1 MPCRVHFLLPAWLF
15 CWKVVIVMAKMTAK
29 QKRFCDEYLT
39 DLNATQ
45 AAIRSGYSEKTAYS
59 IGNENLKKPELKKY
73 IEERMAEKE
82 AELIAKQDEVMKYL
96 TSVMRRE
103 KTESVVVT
111 LQEEKSLFAP
121 DANGTMRKQTVK
133 QTVPKVVEI
142 PAMIKDSNKA
152 AELLG
157 KAYGIYTDKIETDVD
172 MELNISIDYG
182 DEEDE

>member
-1 MPCRVHFLLPAWLF
+1 M
-15 CWKVVIVMAKMTAK
+15 
-29 QKRFCDEYLT
+29 
-39 DLNATQ
+39 
-45 AAIRSGYSEKTAYS
+45 
-59 IGNENLKKPELKKY
+59 KKPELKKY

-103 KTESVVVT
+103 KTESIVVT

-157 KAYGIYTDKIETDVD
+157 KAYGIYTDKIEADVD
-172 MELNISIDYG
+172 TELNISIDYG
-182 DEEDE
+182 DE

>member
-1 MPCRVHFLLPAWLF
+1 
-15 CWKVVIVMAKMTAK
+15 MAKMTAK

-73 IEERMAEKE
+73 IEERMA
-82 AELIAKQDEVMKYL
+82 KQDEVMKYL

-103 KTESVVVT
+103 KTESIVVT

-157 KAYGIYTDKIETDVD
+157 KAYGIYTDKIEADVD
-172 MELNISIDYG
+172 TELNISIDYG
-182 DEEDE
+182 DE

>member
-1 MPCRVHFLLPAWLF
+1 
-15 CWKVVIVMAKMTAK
+15 MAKMTAK

-59 IGNENLKKPELKKY
+59 IGNENLKK
-73 IEERMAEKE
+73 E

-103 KTESVVVT
+103 KTESIVVT

-157 KAYGIYTDKIETDVD
+157 KAYGIYTDKIEADVD
-172 MELNISIDYG
+172 TELNISIDYG